1 MSVVPNDSM
10 TSAQVL
16 LLVDSML
23 ATARIDG
30 VHPKEVDLIRTFYN
44 EQRQSGMPDF
54 DAVVSAAGKDPAL
67 ASHTGS
73 DAGFAEQL
81 VLMCLMTG
89 YADGKLSDAERAH
102 VLGLAKQLNVAEAKF
117 EELLLQ
123 VKDSLIASLAHLPDA
138 ESVAALAKTL

>member
-1 MSVVPNDSM
+1 VSVVPNDSM

-30 VHPKEVDLIRTFYN
+30 LHPKEVDLIRTFYN
-44 EQRQSGMPDF
+44 EQRQTGMPDF
-54 DAVVSAAGKDPAL
+54 DAVVAAAGKDPAL

-73 DAGFAEQL
+73 NAAFAEQL

-89 YADGKLSDAERAH
+89 YADGKLSDAERSH
-102 VLGLAKQLNVAEAKF
+102 VLGLARQLGVAEPKF
-117 EELLLQ
+117 DELLLQ
-123 VKDSLIASLAHLPDA
+123 VKDSLIASLSHLPDA

>member
-1 MSVVPNDSM
+1 MSDVQGDSM
-10 TSAQVL
+10 TAAQVL
-16 LLVDSML
+16 VLVDGML
-23 ATARIDG
+23 STARIDG

-44 EQRQSGMPDF
+44 EQRKPDMPDF
-54 DAVVSAAGKDPAL
+54 DAVVAATGKDPAL
-67 ASHTGS
+67 ASHLDD
-73 DAGFAEQL
+73 DAAFAEQL

-89 YADGKLSDAERAH
+89 YADGKLSDAERTH
-102 VLGLAKQLNVAEAKF
+102 VLGLARQLGVAEAKF